1 MEYDFNT
8 EKLLIE
14 VNELQNG
21 LVGIPRNE
29 QKEKKKIYYNKSLKV
44 LEKIHNKLMVNINS
58 NMLKNNLIKQ
68 YINGISHK
76 FAKIVGAYCE
86 CQIHETV
93 KLKHFSKD
101 ELIEIDVKIAP
112 LIEELWRLKINT
124 ENSCENN
131 VPIGFVWIQFSTLDD
146 MKRFFDIA
154 ITNGELCNKIRINF
168 CCDNF
173 KENWV
178 PSISVTVGHN
188 ETIMTYHVRFPI
200 SDLEILT
207 ETFQNYYD

>member
-1 MEYDFNT
+1 MEYDLNT

-14 VNELQNG
+14 VNELQNELIG
-21 LVGIPRNE
+21 TPRNE
-29 QKEKKKIYYNKSLKV
+29 QKEKKKIYYNKSLQV
-44 LEKIHNKLMVNINS
+44 LEKIHNKLMININP
-58 NMLKNNLIKQ
+58 NMLKNKLIKQ

-86 CQIHETV
+86 CQVHETV

-101 ELIEIDVKIAP
+101 ELVEIDVKIAP
-112 LIEELWRLKINT
+112 LIKELWRLKINT

-131 VPIGFVWIQFSTLDD
+131 VPIGFVWIQFSTSDD

-154 ITNGELCNKIRINF
+154 IKNNKLYNKIRINF

-173 KENWV
+173 SENWV
-178 PSISVTVGHN
+178 PSISVTVDDDK
-188 ETIMTYHVRFPI
+188 TIITYHVRFPAL
-200 SDLEILT
+200 DLDLLT
-207 ETFQNYYD
+207 ETFRNHKD